1 MYVDA
6 NIGNIWYLISAHEV
20 FTVGSRFFAGHKM
33 CTFEVKNYKK
43 KKKKKTKTK
52 KKNKIKKTS
61 HCFSTYAAFITW
73 EVHMGAQN

>member
-33 CTFEVKNYKK
+33 CTFEVKNYQKK
-43 KKKKKTKTK
+43 KKKKKK
-52 KKNKIKKTS
+52 KIVIAFQLMLRLLHGKYIWELRIS
-61 HCFSTYAAFITW
+61 HMEA
-73 EVHMGAQN
+73 